1 MMKQNVKKIING
13 SLNSRGLRLWR
24 TDLKQVSKRVLP
36 PLAIDLGRWLLKLR
50 ITPPASDEQTVLPW
64 KHDYLLQKYKTLIT
78 EVEGCLA
85 EYVFPNLLP
94 CPGRIDL
101 MTKLLGTPIGEAFYI
116 IAHLQKSLNLSGD
129 VCEFG
134 VAQGATSAL
143 LANEIR
149 STEKT
154 LWLFDS
160 FKGLGKHTEKDL
172 LIDDIFDLGTID
184 KYQGKMASRVEE
196 VESRLKAISFSSSRV
211 KIIPGFIEDT
221 IKYAN
226 LPEKVCFAYVDF
238 DFHSPISIALRFLNE
253 HLVVGG
259 FIVVDDYGF
268 FSSGAKTA
276 VDEFLGEYRHIY
288 ATIVPSQFANQSAPF
303 VVLRKRA

>member
-1 MMKQNVKKIING
+1 MLMKQAVKKIINV
-13 SLNSRGLRLWR
+13 SLKSSGLRLSR
-24 TDLKQVSKRVLP
+24 T
-36 PLAIDLGRWLLKLR
+36 G
-50 ITPPASDEQTVLPW
+50 EQTISSW
-64 KHDYLLQKYKTLIT
+64 AYNNLLQKYRTLIT
-78 EVEGCLA
+78 EVDGCMSH
-85 EYVFPNLLP
+85 YVFPNLLP

-101 MTKLLGTPIGEAFYI
+101 MTKLIGTPIGEAFYV
-116 IAHLQKSLNLSGD
+116 IAHLQKSLNLCGD

-149 STEKT
+149 STDKT

-160 FKGLGKHTEKDL
+160 FKGLGKPSEKDL
-172 LIDDIFDLGTID
+172 LIDDIFNLGSID
-184 KYQGKMASRVEE
+184 KYEGKMVSRIDE
-196 VESRLKAISFSSSRV
+196 VESRLKAISFPSSRV
-211 KIIPGFIEDT
+211 KVIAGFIEDT
-221 IKYAN
+221 IKHAN
-226 LPEKVCFAYVDF
+226 LPEQVCFAYVDF
-238 DFHSPISIALRFLNE
+238 DFYSPISIALRFLNE

-303 VVLRKRA
+303 LVLNKRA

>member
-1 MMKQNVKKIING
+1 MIMKQAAKKIINA
-13 SLNSRGLRLWR
+13 SLKCRGLRLCR
-24 TDLKQVSKRVLP
+24 T
-36 PLAIDLGRWLLKLR
+36 
-50 ITPPASDEQTVLPW
+50 DEQTVPSW
-64 KHDYLLQKYKTLIT
+64 DDNYLLQKYRTLIT
-78 EVEGCLA
+78 EVDGCLSQ
-85 EYVFPNLLP
+85 YVFPNLLP

-101 MTKLLGTPIGEAFYI
+101 MTKLIGTPIGEAFYM
-116 IAHLQKSLNLSGD
+116 IAHLQKSLHLFGD

-160 FKGLGKHTEKDL
+160 FKGLGKPSEKDL
-172 LIDDIFDLGTID
+172 LIDDIFNLGTID
-184 KYQGKMASRVEE
+184 KYEGKMVSRVEE
-196 VESRLKAISFSSSRV
+196 VESRLKAIAFPSSRV
-211 KIIPGFIEDT
+211 KVIAGFIEDT
-221 IKYAN
+221 IKSTD

-238 DFHSPISIALRFLNE
+238 DFYGPISIALRFLNE

-288 ATIVPSQFANQSAPF
+288 DTIVPAQFANQSAPF
-303 VVLRKRA
+303 LVLQKKE